1 MCTWLHFPFWC
12 SFLWGVQ
19 KEKENPMSCVFLFF
33 CFFSCVSSFLKKS
46 VKWTT
51 KGKVKENDFWLNFR
65 FLTLTHNISWSF
77 FSTSNHSEI
86 LFASPHASSQQQKQK
101 QKQRCWIAT
110 SSRTD
115 VSSTRMPT
123 CLVCE
128 SSRWWTPQ
136 PCQVGWSHWIQTTKK
151 GSQFADHFGVGSTML
166 TNFFKAKLFKIVQNC
181 SDLSHA
187 SSQET
192 EENASSFSSRNKELG
207 NGVQKERNGGE
218 NDFFEENATKHVQ
231 HETVV
236 FVLTLFFEAKGT
248 KWTLLIW
255 LVMSA
260 LSPTVAP
267 FFSQLKVMLHQ
278 KNTLMCIIHHSQSVK
293 NDCLQCHGACSFEFA
308 CWKERTSM
316 HFQLRFSNFS
326 QFSAFLHWW
335 GLNSQ
340 HFWMLQLQAD
350 SLSSWQEWE
359 IQHEETKSCQMD
371 KQTKV
376 KITCQMT
383 QGITSVCSHW
393 AKQMIW
399 WSSSF
404 WSIALHFCRS
414 KWFHA
419 G

>member
-207 NGVQKERNGGE
+207 NGVQKERKWRRKWFLWRKCNQAC
-218 NDFFEENATKHVQ
+218 ATWDSCVC
-231 HETVV
+231 VN
-236 FVLTLFFEAKGT
+236 FVLWGKRD
-248 KWTLLIW
+248 KMNIVD
-255 LVMSA
+255 LVSHV
-260 LSPTVAP
+260 SIESHCCP
-267 FFSQLKVMLHQ
+267 FFLATEGHVASEKHIDVHNPSLPKCEKRLFAVPRCMFFWVCLLEGKDINAFPASLLQFFTIFSFFALVRPQQSTFLNAPTAGWLLVIMTGMRNPTWRNQKLSNGQTNKGQNHMPNDSRHHLSVQPLSQT
-278 KNTLMCIIHHSQSVK
+278 NDLMIKQFLI
-293 NDCLQCHGACSFEFA
+293 NCSP
-308 CWKERTSM
+308 
-316 HFQLRFSNFS
+316 
-326 QFSAFLHWW
+326 FL
-335 GLNSQ
+335 
-340 HFWMLQLQAD
+340 
-350 SLSSWQEWE
+350 
-359 IQHEETKSCQMD
+359 
-371 KQTKV
+371 
-376 KITCQMT
+376 
-383 QGITSVCSHW
+383 
-393 AKQMIW
+393 
-399 WSSSF
+399 
-404 WSIALHFCRS
+404 
-414 KWFHA
+414 
-419 G
+419 